1 MVTRIR
7 LWLASLLR
15 RRQFDRDVA
24 DELTFHMQAR
34 SDQLRREG
42 VAASEAE
49 RRARLEFGNLD
60 KYTEEVRD
68 VRTGALFEQ
77 LRQDLRYGARV
88 LLNRPG
94 FAAAAILTLA
104 LGIGATA
111 TVFSLLDIVLL
122 RPLPARNPEQLA
134 HIYTSCRRGDVYCF
148 SSYPEFLGYR
158 SQSRTF
164 ADMAAFHPIDVN
176 VGADSGGWVGSGLLV
191 STNYF
196 SLLGIA
202 PHVGQLFSPGWN
214 VMGDPPV
221 VLSHGAWLIRFG
233 GEPSV
238 VGRRI
243 RLSGSSF
250 RIAGVAPPEFR
261 GTRLDVR
268 PDLWL
273 PIDTVS
279 LLPTGA
285 GRDLLAGRDTRW
297 ISGTI
302 GRLRPGM
309 TLPQARADMRAISDG
324 LQAADPEQR
333 EGRFVTVEEGRRAA
347 LPPTAAADITRF
359 VALLMGGVSATFL
372 IACANIAGLLL
383 ARSAARR
390 PEFELRRALGASR
403 GRLVRQLLAEYLLL
417 ALAGTLS
424 GILVAKWAMPL
435 FAAYDLPGALA
446 VASLDLGLNVRV
458 LLFAA
463 VLLVITGFFG
473 LLPALGTTRGLA
485 ATTASRT
492 TGEGTGRLRGHA
504 VLLSAQVAVT
514 IVLLVGAGLFIRSL
528 QQGLALD
535 VGLTGRPV
543 VMAQIVPALEAYP
556 PERTQTILNEATARL
571 ASLPGVVAASAAT
584 RPPLT
589 TGSGFR
595 AQDIE
600 GYARGPDEEIRFES
614 NFVWPGYFTVLGIQ
628 IRAGREFTDADRQGA
643 PLVAVISE
651 TMARRYWAGRD
662 PIGTHLSSRSF
673 GEPVEIV
680 GVARD
685 IPVGL
690 DGTAEPFVYL
700 SLRQHPRF
708 LSAPRPMVLLA
719 RAESNPSA
727 LAASTRRVLREIDP
741 ALPVTEITTLD
752 AQIARLLMP
761 QRLGSALLSALAG
774 LTVVLVT
781 VGVVGAVGYG
791 ISRRR
796 REIGVRLALGARRA
810 QVVSAMT
817 RGALVPVA
825 AGILVGLAGAVA
837 LGSLASSFLYGVEPT
852 DIVTLTMAIIVVALF
867 AGLASFVPAW
877 RASSVNPTDVLRAE

>member
-1 MVTRIR
+1 MLTRIR
-7 LWLASLLR
+7 LWLASLLK
-15 RRQFDRDVA
+15 RRQFDRDLA

-34 SDQLRREG
+34 AEHLRREG
-42 VAASEAE
+42 VPASEAE
-49 RRARLEFGNLD
+49 RRARLEFGSPD

-68 VRTGALFEQ
+68 VRTGAWVEQ
-77 LRQDLRYGARV
+77 LRQDVRYGVRL

-94 FAAAAILTLA
+94 VAAAAILTLA

-122 RPLPARNPEQLA
+122 RPLPVRNPEELA
-134 HIYTSCRRGDVYCF
+134 HIYDSCRRGDVYCQM
-148 SSYPEFLGYR
+148 SYPEYLDYR

-164 ADMAAFHPIDVN
+164 IDMAAFHPVDVN
-176 VGADSGGWVGSGLLV
+176 VGADSGSWIGRGLLV

-196 SLLGIA
+196 SLLGVA
-202 PHVGQLFSPGWN
+202 PHVGQLISPGWN
-214 VMGDPPV
+214 VRSDPPV
-221 VLSHGAWLIRFG
+221 VLSHDAWLTRFG
-233 GEPSV
+233 GDPTV

-250 RIAGVAPPEFR
+250 RIVGIAPPEFS
-261 GTRLDVR
+261 GTRLDTR
-268 PDLWL
+268 PDLWI
-273 PIDTVS
+273 PIDNVS
-279 LLPTGA
+279 LLPAGA
-285 GRDLLAGRDTRW
+285 GGDLLAGRDTDW

-302 GRLRPGM
+302 GRLRPDM
-309 TLPQARADMRAISDG
+309 TLPQAQADMRAISDS
-324 LQAADPEQR
+324 LQAADPGRR
-333 EGRFVTVEEGRRAA
+333 EGEFVTVEEARRAA

-383 ARSAARR
+383 ARGAARR

-417 ALAGTLS
+417 ALAGTVG

-463 VLLVITGFFG
+463 VLLVITGLFG

-485 ATTASRT
+485 ATTTSRT
-492 TGEGTGRLRGHA
+492 TGEGTGRLRGQA
-504 VLLSAQVAVT
+504 VLLGAQVAVT

-528 QQGLALD
+528 QRGLAID
-535 VGLTGRPV
+535 VGLTSRPV
-543 VMAQIVPALEAYP
+543 VMAQIVPALERYP
-556 PERTQTILNEATARL
+556 AERTQTVLNKATARL
-571 ASLPGVVAASAAT
+571 ASLPGVEAASAAK

-589 TGSGFR
+589 TGDGFL

-600 GYARGPDEEIRFES
+600 GYSRAPDEEIRFES
-614 NFVWPGYFTVLGIQ
+614 NFVWPGYFRVLGIQ
-628 IRAGREFTDADRQGA
+628 IRAGRGFADSDREGA
-643 PLVAVISE
+643 PLVAVVSE

-685 IPVGL
+685 ITVGL

-700 SLRQHPRF
+700 PLRQHPRF
-708 LSAPRPMVLLA
+708 LRAPRPLMLLV

-727 LAASTRRVLREIDP
+727 LAASMRRVLREIDP
-741 ALPVTEITTLD
+741 SLPVTEITTLD
-752 AQIARLLMP
+752 AQIAGLLMP
-761 QRLGSALLSALAG
+761 QRLGSALLSTLAS

-781 VGVVGAVGYG
+781 VGVVGTVGYG

-810 QVVSAMT
+810 QVVSAIT

-825 AGILVGLAGAVA
+825 AGVLVGLSGAVA
-837 LGSLASSFLYGVEPT
+837 LGSLVSSFLYGIEPT
-852 DIVTLTMAIIVVALF
+852 DIVTLTTAIIVVAVF

-877 RASSVNPTDVLRAE
+877 RASGVNPTEVLRAE